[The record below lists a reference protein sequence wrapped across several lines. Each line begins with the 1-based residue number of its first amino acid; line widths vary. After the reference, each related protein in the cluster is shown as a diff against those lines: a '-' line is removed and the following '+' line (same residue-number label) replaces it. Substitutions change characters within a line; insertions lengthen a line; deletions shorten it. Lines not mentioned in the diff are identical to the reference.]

1 MPLPPWN
8 TITEAQLKTR
18 ISAVELDAYRKTF
31 DEPGGEDPVQAV
43 IDIVCER
50 VRGSVG
56 ACSSNLLGQPGE
68 VPSTLMDTTLSL
80 IVWRMME
87 RGMARIQD
95 PTGSRK
101 ASAEKAERVLES
113 VERCEGPV
121 IPQPLSDPTTLGPD
135 GLSIV
140 YTVAEDRNSRGDQ
153 DGI

>member
-1 MPLPPWN
+1 MPLPPWDSV
-8 TITEAQLKTR
+8 TEAQLKTR
-18 ISAVELDAYRKTF
+18 ISAVELDLYRKAF

-56 ACSSNLLGQPGE
+56 ACSSNVLGQAGE
-68 VPSTLMDTTLSL
+68 VPSTLLDVTLSL
-80 IVWRMME
+80 IVWRIME
-87 RGMARIQD
+87 RAMGRIQD

-113 VERCEGPV
+113 VEKCEGPV
-121 IPQPLSDPTTLGPD
+121 IPAPTENPTTLGPN

-140 YTVAEDRNSRGDQ
+140 YHVQTDYNSRCDQ